1 MTRYDVETFLLDDD
15 RQVDAFRQ
23 WLNDKSGDGWQVVS
37 IVPDRYR
44 SNPRETHSP
53 ESRLLRVMV
62 TFSRED

>member
-15 RQVDAFRQ
+15 AQVGAFRQ
-23 WLNDKSGDGWQVVS
+23 WLNDKSRDGWQVVN

-44 SNPRETHSP
+44 GDPRDAHGA

-62 TFSRED
+62 TFSREE